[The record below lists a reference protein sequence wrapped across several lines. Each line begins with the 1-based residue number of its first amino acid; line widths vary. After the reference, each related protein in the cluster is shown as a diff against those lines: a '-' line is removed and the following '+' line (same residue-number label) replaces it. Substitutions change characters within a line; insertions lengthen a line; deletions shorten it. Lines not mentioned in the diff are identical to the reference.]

1 MKKSFV
7 QQLFYVLRLHHPL
20 LGSNYRTVKW
30 TPELKQTA
38 QASPL
43 ANGMT
48 AYGLASIAI
57 ARTPAQASP
66 ERKQSNCATA
76 SILFW
81 RQQMSNN
88 ISTPSDL
95 TLRDYFA
102 AKTVTW
108 FLDELS
114 LENVQEPE
122 EDFYMTPAVLRKFAA
137 QLSYTMADAMME
149 ARNAA

>member
-1 MKKSFV
+1 
-7 QQLFYVLRLHHPL
+7 
-20 LGSNYRTVKW
+20 
-30 TPELKQTA
+30 
-38 QASPL
+38 
-43 ANGMT
+43 
-48 AYGLASIAI
+48 
-57 ARTPAQASP
+57 
-66 ERKQSNCATA
+66 
-76 SILFW
+76 
-81 RQQMSNN
+81 MSNN